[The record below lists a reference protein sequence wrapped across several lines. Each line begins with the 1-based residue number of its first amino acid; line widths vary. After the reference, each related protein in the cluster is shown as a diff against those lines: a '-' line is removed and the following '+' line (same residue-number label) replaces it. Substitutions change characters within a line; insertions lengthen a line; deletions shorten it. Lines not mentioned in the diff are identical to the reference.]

1 MHLSITLT
9 GLLDKV
15 VVSSL
20 PRTFVKRIFTHCM
33 GKNNTPYFASNCFK
47 GVLYFN
53 DDLAIKFGEDTG
65 HVWKGWEGEC
75 RFYSQGGFV
84 FETNLEV
91 TALVDGKRELRLE
104 TGSLPTR
111 TNRVAL
117 EGLLPKIGPEEV
129 IVLLG
134 SVDKAEQTFTLDA
147 AGDAFDP
154 EKLMVSLDDFEDFAF
169 DDRLLTSLA
178 YNGKELVPGEMQCR
192 GMNMIMPALF
202 DHQGTELDLYDFV
215 N

>member
-1 MHLSITLT
+1 MHLSVTLT

-20 PRTFVKRIFTHCM
+20 PRPFVKRIFSHCM

-53 DDLAIKFGEDTG
+53 DDLAIKFAEDTG
-65 HVWKGWEGEC
+65 HTWKGWEGEC
-75 RFYSQGGFV
+75 RFHHQAGFV
-84 FETNLEV
+84 FEANLET

-111 TNRVAL
+111 STAVSLGAF
-117 EGLLPKIGPEEV
+117 LPRIGPDEV

-134 SVDKAEQTFTLDA
+134 SVDKAEQSYTLEV

-154 EKLMVSLDDFEDFAF
+154 EKLLVNLHDYEDFAF
-169 DDRLLTSLA
+169 DDRLVTGLA
-178 YNGKELVPGEMQCR
+178 YNGAELAPGEVQSR

-202 DHQGTELDLYDFV
+202 DHQGAELDLYAFV
-215 N
+215 G